1 MFDVLT
7 MLVTFLSGFC
17 AIIPLSVCRLK
28 SKRKEIIVFM
38 SDNVKN
44 VALLYLMNQD
54 LKGKSPDELFAL
66 YMKTLDE
73 VKQSEKRY
81 LNPDNEPVF
90 SN

>member
-1 MFDVLT
+1 
-7 MLVTFLSGFC
+7 
-17 AIIPLSVCRLK
+17 
-28 SKRKEIIVFM
+28 M